1 MSFLL
6 RTRKK
11 KRTRKKNWALGEEEG
26 GIGIEIIVVKPQEV
40 QGTEEKPREIVLHQ
54 WMEEGSEP
62 CSKSSSL
69 GKQGLSKELPH
80 PQAIPRRF
88 NTGFHCLFY
97 SFISGTKVRLQE
109 WIP

>member
-40 QGTEEKPREIVLHQ
+40 QGTEEKPREIVLPSMDGRRVRAMQ
-54 WMEEGSEP
+54 QELQPRKAGS
-62 CSKSSSL
+62 L
-69 GKQGLSKELPH
+69 
-80 PQAIPRRF
+80 
-88 NTGFHCLFY
+88 
-97 SFISGTKVRLQE
+97 
-109 WIP
+109 